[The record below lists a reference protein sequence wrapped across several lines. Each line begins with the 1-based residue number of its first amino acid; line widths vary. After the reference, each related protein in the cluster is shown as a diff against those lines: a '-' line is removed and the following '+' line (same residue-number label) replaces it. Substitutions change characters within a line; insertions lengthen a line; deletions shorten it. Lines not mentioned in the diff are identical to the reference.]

1 MQMPPVEEG
10 APERS
15 SSEQGGFA
23 GCPAARRSG
32 EPHALKASA
41 CTLRESK
48 GTKMPP
54 NGCLCV
60 EKARGGGNGTGAHR
74 LCSSSRKLNEK
85 KQKPPSHPR
94 AHFAK
99 RKNALVQGL
108 GETARRLL
116 GPRQG
121 TTGFFGPAAEA
132 KRQHPPPTYPGNG
145 VGMGIVCLPL
155 TQGSPQSPK
164 TKNTTEQTNKNK
176 NKKHCYHQLI

>member
-1 MQMPPVEEG
+1 MPCCSQVRG
-10 APERS
+10 
-15 SSEQGGFA
+15 
-23 GCPAARRSG
+23 AARFEGQCLHPEG
-32 EPHALKASA
+32 EQRHQNAPKWVP
-41 CTLRESK
+41 LRGEGK
-48 GTKMPP
+48 
-54 NGCLCV
+54 
-60 EKARGGGNGTGAHR
+60 GGGMGRVPTGCVAAAGN
-74 LCSSSRKLNEK
+74 SMRKNRS
-85 KQKPPSHPR
+85 PPHPR

-132 KRQHPPPTYPGNG
+132 KRQHPPTTYPGDG
-145 VGMGIVCLPL
+145 VGMGIACLPL

>member
-60 EKARGGGNGTGAHR
+60 EKARGGGMGQVPTGCVAAAGN
-74 LCSSSRKLNEK
+74 SM
-85 KQKPPSHPR
+85 
-94 AHFAK
+94 
-99 RKNALVQGL
+99 RKNRSPPPTPEPILQNAKTHLSKALERQLAVFSVPDKAPQGFSVPQQ
-108 GETARRLL
+108 RRN
-116 GPRQG
+116 GS
-121 TTGFFGPAAEA
+121 T
-132 KRQHPPPTYPGNG
+132 PPPTYPGD
-145 VGMGIVCLPL
+145 GMGMDIACLPL